1 MEITI
6 SPVGLVAVGIV
17 VGILLTMTVFV
28 IIGVNSNRK
37 R

>member
-6 SPVGLVAVGIV
+6 SPVGLVAAGIV
-17 VGILLTMTVFV
+17 MGILLTMTVFV

>member
-1 MEITI
+1 MEITVD
-6 SPVGLVAVGIV
+6 PLGLVAAGIV
-17 VGILLTMTVFV
+17 LGILLAMTVFV